1 MRERINKGCRGGER
15 RLDIRGFAAYRPARV
30 CHFVGALETPRAR
43 SALPVPCSMTELRP
57 WWALALHARLDGSIP
72 SPLDSS
78 SVEQQTCNLCVAGSN
93 PAPKHAPEQGI
104 SFEEG
109 RRGVQVEGRCAKA
122 PTDALIRKTTRC
134 PALCRRGYRQA
145 ARRGGISSR
154 FGPRPGC
161 CGNAQSPTAC
171 LNRWTAVTLGNI
183 PRPTFPRPLFGR
195 AKLIKIYTFPYML
208 QCSI

>member
-1 MRERINKGCRGGER
+1 MRQLIDKVR
-15 RLDIRGFAAYRPARV
+15 RLDIPGFAAYRPARV

-43 SALPVPCSMTELRP
+43 SALPVPCSMTEPRP
-57 WWALALHARLDGSIP
+57 WWALAYTQAMTVRFRHLWIAHW
-72 SPLDSS
+72 
-78 SVEQQTCNLCVAGSN
+78 VEQQTGNLCVAGSN

-109 RRGVQVEGRCAKA
+109 RRGVQVDGKMRQGFGRRAD
-122 PTDALIRKTTRC
+122 PETTRC

-154 FGPRPGC
+154 FGPWPGC
-161 CGNAQSPTAC
+161 CGNAQPPTAC

-183 PRPTFPRPLFGR
+183 PRPTFPRPTLGR
-195 AKLIKIYTFPYML
+195 AKLIKICTFPYML
-208 QCSI
+208 QCNIWSLHP